1 MDIAEFVEATL
12 RQIVEGVSR
21 AQKGTRLSGPTEE
34 ADLVNPLVMDMADS
48 APKGKYYTTTR
59 GHNLVHFVQ
68 FDVAVT
74 TEGADAVT
82 GGGKIRVLGIGA
94 GAEGSMSSKETVAS
108 RVKFEVPIAL
118 PRSSDDVVQ

>member
-12 RQIVEGVSR
+12 CQIIDGVSR
-21 AQKGTRLSGPTEE
+21 AQKATRLAGKHVSE
-34 ADLVNPLVMDMADS
+34 ADIINPPVMYSGDS
-48 APKGKYYTTTR
+48 APKGKYYATQAR
-59 GHNLVHFVQ
+59 NLVHFVQ

-74 TEGADAVT
+74 TEATDAVS

-118 PRSSDDVVQ
+118 PRSKDDA